1 MIHINLL
8 PEEYRRKSRT
18 PLKLMLAVSGVV
30 TVNASL
36 AAWLG
41 WLAFGVS
48 ARVDSELSVL
58 QTENDG
64 LAPQVAYHQSL
75 NTESTRHKARET
87 TLAQITSSR
96 ISWTRKIDEFI
107 DVVNRGG
114 EGQEHMAWFDDM
126 NITQTADPRSSSA
139 GSFKASGHSGSDN
152 FGQIGNFLDELSAS
166 SFMED
171 FHEPGHPEGSE
182 SVTDTELMPSVVWAF
197 PLTVEL
203 KTGEERAADAKA
215 RAKAQAE
222 EAKAAEAQGAGG
234 KGQ

>member
-1 MIHINLL
+1 MIRINLL
-8 PEEYRRKSRT
+8 PEEYRRKART

-30 TVNASL
+30 AVNASL
-36 AAWLG
+36 AAWVG

-48 ARVDSELSVL
+48 ARVESERSVL

-64 LAPQVAYHQSL
+64 LKPQVAYHQALTS
-75 NTESTRHKARET
+75 ESARHKARET
-87 TLAQITSSR
+87 TLAEITASR
-96 ISWTRKIDEFI
+96 ISWTRKLDEFV

-114 EGQEHMAWFDDM
+114 DGQEHMAWFDDL
-126 NITQTADPRSSSA
+126 TVSQVTDPRKTTA

-182 SVTDTELMPSVVWAF
+182 SLTDEELMPSVVWSF
-197 PLTVEL
+197 PLTVDL
-203 KTGEERAADAKA
+203 KGAEERKADAEA
-215 RAKAQAE
+215 RAAAQALLE
-222 EAKAAEAQGAGG
+222 ESEGG
-234 KGQ
+234 TE